1 MLRKLLAA
9 VSLVPLALACVSFA
23 RADNVSPSEQQQFL
37 VDQTCSQVM
46 GLRRGETYFTACA
59 QVLSHALPV
68 AGAAAAPAIATA
80 DSSGIELGRNF
91 YAVSPEVRW
100 HRANYACARLGLVP
114 GSASLHQCAAG
125 LDDAFLPSQN

>member
-9 VSLVPLALACVSFA
+9 VSPVLLALACAPFA
-23 RADNVSPSEQQQFL
+23 QADDLFASAQQQFL

-46 GLRRGETYFTACA
+46 GLRRGETYFAACE
-59 QVLSHALPV
+59 QVLSHALPA
-68 AGAAAAPAIATA
+68 AGGALAAAYA
-80 DSSGIELGRNF
+80 DSSDIEMGRNF

-114 GSASLHQCAAG
+114 GSLSLHQCAAG